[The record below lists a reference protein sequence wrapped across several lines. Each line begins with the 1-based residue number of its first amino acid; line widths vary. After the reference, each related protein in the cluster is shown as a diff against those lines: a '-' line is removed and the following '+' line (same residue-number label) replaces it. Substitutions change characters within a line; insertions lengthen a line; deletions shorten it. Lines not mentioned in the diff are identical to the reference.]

1 MGIYKYDIV
10 NIEWQ
15 EFELLSFKCLQI
27 DISKSITYIEGG
39 NDKGREFIYK
49 GNTSFFTE
57 NNKELTYIFQAK
69 HKSTLDFK
77 ALKNDLKNE
86 LEKVYLK
93 NELVS
98 DIYCLVTN
106 ISLSGNQNDELHLIF
121 NDFIQENN
129 LSYDLD
135 FKIYGYRHLESCLD
149 TNNSLKILFPS
160 IIKNTDF
167 KLLLEDI
174 INRNSTINSDS
185 FIKLFYR
192 NKAKFVTTS
201 VFEEALS
208 KINRNNILLL
218 SGPPKSGK
226 TFTAEMVIFNKY
238 CTEEF
243 IPYNIISIDDF
254 NSAYDKSK
262 KQVFLFDDT
271 FGKYNIDLNR
281 ADIINRKIDYIFD
294 LIDDNHK
301 CLFTSREYIF
311 RAFVNYASKEVKEFI
326 QKINVD
332 VYKLNKYEKESIF
345 SKYYKLSTN
354 QKEVTTNIS
363 SLLDHENFTPEV
375 IRSYFEI
382 NQGYN
387 YLEFVNHLNFPDEYL
402 KKIYTNLSE
411 DKKILLLS
419 ILLSSNRKAD
429 SISYSHNNICDDLNK
444 PKRLINIYEELELL
458 SDSLIKTFGEK
469 YLFYHP
475 TMFEFFV
482 RYIDS
487 DASSY
492 RTILFKN
499 INVDLLLISN
509 FKKRSDKNIEI
520 SSNDIHD
527 LIIGFK
533 RYIFSPKV
541 NVSNLNGMF
550 AWLNDNDKLINF
562 QLKYK
567 DLFKELCDSIVNAL
581 GEFDLNV
588 IADSN
593 EDFLGIFFK
602 SVKRVNFK
610 NHIINREVFNKKD
623 LELIL
628 TKNKNKERFWYLVF
642 NLIPF
647 LEDDIVFN
655 EKYLGRDWL
664 NLFYSELRDE
674 INKLGNELFGNA
686 YPNFETVREYEKL
699 IEEKSFEKAR
709 KFSKKSIAD
718 YKIGTN
724 KTWYKRYSLCK
735 EKMMTIKAAQPHGY
749 KIYNLLV
756 PAFSPLSLL
765 EENQKNRYIFNKKR
779 NGGNY

>member
-1 MGIYKYDIV
+1 MGIYKYDLI
-10 NIEWQ
+10 NLEWQ

-27 DISKSITYIEGG
+27 DISKSITFIEGG
-39 NDKGREFIYK
+39 NDKGREFTYK
-49 GNTSFFTE
+49 GKASFFTE
-57 NNKELTYIFQAK
+57 NNQELTYIFQAK

-77 ALKNDLKNE
+77 ALKNDLKKE
-86 LEKVYLK
+86 LEKVYINNK
-93 NELVS
+93 LVS

-106 ISLSGNQNDELHLIF
+106 ISLYGNQNDELHLVF

-129 LSYDLD
+129 LPFYLD
-135 FKIYGYRHLESCLD
+135 FKIYGYRHFESCID

-160 IIKNTDF
+160 IIKNADF
-167 KLLLEDI
+167 KLLLEEI
-174 INRNSTINSDS
+174 INKNSTINSDI

-192 NKAKFVTTS
+192 NKKRFVTTS
-201 VFEEALS
+201 IFEEALN
-208 KINRNNILLL
+208 KINKNHILLL

-226 TFTAEMVIFNKY
+226 TFTAEMIIFNKY
-238 CTEEF
+238 CMEEF
-243 IPYNIISIDDF
+243 MPYNIISIDDF
-254 NSAYDKSK
+254 HSFYDKSK
-262 KQVFLFDDT
+262 KQIFLFDDT

-301 CLFTSREYIF
+301 CLFTSREYIY
-311 RAFVNYASKEVKEFI
+311 RAFVNYADKEVKEFI
-326 QKINVD
+326 QKITVD
-332 VYKLNKYEKESIF
+332 VYKLNKHEKESIF
-345 SKYYKLSTN
+345 FKYYKLSTK
-354 QKEVTTNIS
+354 QKEVTINIS

-382 NQGYN
+382 NKGYD
-387 YLEFVNHLNFPDEYL
+387 YSEFVNHLNFPDEYL
-402 KKIYTNLSE
+402 RKIYTNLSE

-458 SDSLIKTFGEK
+458 NDSLIKLFGEK
-469 YLFYHP
+469 YIFYHP

-492 RTILFKN
+492 RAILFKN
-499 INVDLLLISN
+499 INIDLLLISN

-520 SSNDIHD
+520 SSNDIRD

-541 NVSNLNGMF
+541 SVSDLNGMF

-562 QLKYK
+562 QLKHK
-567 DLFKELCDSIVNAL
+567 DLFQELCDSIVDTL
-581 GEFDLNV
+581 GDLDLNV
-588 IADSN
+588 IADTN
-593 EDFLGIFFK
+593 EDFLGVFFK
-602 SVKRVNFK
+602 CIKRVNLK
-610 NHIINREVFNKKD
+610 NHSINASIFKKEG
-623 LELIL
+623 LKLIL
-628 TKNKNKERFWYLVF
+628 NRNKDKERFWYLVF
-642 NLIPF
+642 NLLPF
-647 LEDDIVFN
+647 LEDDIVFDK
-655 EKYLGRDWL
+655 KYLGSDWL
-664 NLFYSELRDE
+664 NSFYVELRNE
-674 INKLGNELFGNA
+674 IKILGNELFGNA
-686 YPNFETVREYEKL
+686 YPHFETVKEYERLIDEEK
-699 IEEKSFEKAR
+699 IEEAR
-709 KFSKKSIAD
+709 KISKKSIVD

-724 KTWYKRYSLCK
+724 RTWYKRYSLCK

-756 PAFSPLSLL
+756 PAFSPLSRL
-765 EENQKNRYIFNKKR
+765 EENQKDRYIFNKSKKWWQ
-779 NGGNY
+779 